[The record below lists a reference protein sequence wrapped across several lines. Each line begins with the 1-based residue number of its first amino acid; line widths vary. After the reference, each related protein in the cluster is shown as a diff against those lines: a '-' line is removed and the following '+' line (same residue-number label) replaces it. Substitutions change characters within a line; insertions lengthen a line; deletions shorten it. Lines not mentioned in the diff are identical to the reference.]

1 MIVMKVLAR
10 AGAAVVLVALA
21 LLPSL
26 AQTPGQAWPQ
36 RNVKFIVPLGPGSGA
51 DISARLFADRLAKRW
66 GQSVVVEN
74 RPGADGVV
82 AITAF
87 IGANDDHTL
96 LFGPSS
102 SFVGHPYTL
111 EKMSY
116 DPRELSPIG
125 KISNT
130 VVSVAAPAGLNVGSV
145 KELIEQARA
154 QPGKFNWATITGV
167 TDIIVAGYAKNAGL
181 EMNKIPYRDTVQAL
195 NDLAESRIHFYIA
208 ALAITRSQAEAG
220 RIKLLA
226 VTNRERAPSHPDL
239 PTVAEA
245 GVPELNFDGLVGLYG
260 PRTMPG
266 ELRDRI
272 AADIKEVASD
282 PEIASRLTATGQLVR
297 PGTAAEFA
305 ASIEEQAAQLA
316 EFANALGIKPK
327 QN

>member
-1 MIVMKVLAR
+1 MLVKILPCV
-10 AGAAVVLVALA
+10 GAAIALSALA
-21 LLPSL
+21 LSPPL
-26 AQTPGQAWPQ
+26 AQTASAQTWPQ
-36 RNVKFIVPLGPGSGA
+36 RTVKLIVPLGPGSGA

-87 IGANDDHTL
+87 IGAADDHTL

-116 DPRELSPIG
+116 DPRELSPIA

-130 VVSVAAPAGLNVGSV
+130 LVSVAAPGSLNVGSL
-145 KELIEQARA
+145 KELIDQARA

-195 NDLAESRIHFYIA
+195 NDLAESRIHFYVA
-208 ALAITRSQAEAG
+208 ALAITQAQAKAG

-226 VTNRERAPSHPDL
+226 VTNRERAPTWPDL
-239 PTVAEA
+239 PTAAEA
-245 GVPELNFDGLVGLYG
+245 GVPALSFDGLVGLYG
-260 PRTMPG
+260 PRTMSG
-266 ELRDRI
+266 ELRSRI
-272 AADIKEVASD
+272 AADVQAVAAD
-282 PEIASRLTATGQLVR
+282 PEISGRLTATGQLVR
-297 PGTAAEFA
+297 PGTSAEFA
-305 ASIEEQAAQLA
+305 AAIDAQAAQLA
-316 EFANALGIKPK
+316 EFAKTLGIKAK
-327 QN
+327 